1 MIPFAL
7 RRLEPF
13 KFAIKMGPPLPPAPK
28 ELSRDE
34 AIKYQTIEMNKV
46 YEKMI
51 RANPGQW
58 LWQHRR
64 FREIITE

>member
-1 MIPFAL
+1 MPPSAL
-7 RRLEPF
+7 RRLDPF
-13 KFAIKMGPPLPPAPK
+13 KSAIKMGPPLPPAPK